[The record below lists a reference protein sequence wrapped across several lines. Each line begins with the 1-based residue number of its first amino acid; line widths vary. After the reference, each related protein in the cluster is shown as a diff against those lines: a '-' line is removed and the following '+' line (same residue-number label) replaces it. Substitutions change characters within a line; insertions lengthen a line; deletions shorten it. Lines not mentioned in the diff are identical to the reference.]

1 MALYTVE
8 GIVVRV
14 RNLGEADKVITLLS
28 DDRGKVEAVARG
40 ARRPRNRLVGATQ
53 LFSYVTLQCF
63 SSRSLDSIS
72 QAEIKES
79 FRLLREQLE
88 PMAYA
93 TYFAELTDRL
103 VTDDDPHPGLVPLLL
118 VALHLLQG
126 GADPESVRRM
136 YELKLLSLLGYR
148 PQLAA
153 CAGCGGVPGS
163 AAGAAG
169 TAAAGPGSGARPAWR
184 WSGEAGGVVCGQCDA
199 EGRPVSPGTL
209 ESMRHLLAAEPR
221 QAVQLRLG
229 GAVAS
234 EMSELLAE
242 YIGLRAPGRL
252 KSLDFLE
259 SIR

>member
-63 SSRSLDSIS
+63 SSRTLDSVS

-118 VALHLLQG
+118 VALHLLQS
-126 GADPESVRRM
+126 GADADSVRRM
-136 YELKLLSLLGYR
+136 YELKLLTVLGYR
-148 PQLAA
+148 PRLNE
-153 CAGCGGVPGS
+153 CASCGGMALS
-163 AAGAAG
+163 
-169 TAAAGPGSGARPAWR
+169 SGQTGHPAWR
-184 WSGEAGGVVCGQCDA
+184 WSGEAGGVVCGRCDA
-199 EGRPVSPGTL
+199 DGRPVSPGTL
-209 ESMRHLLAAEPR
+209 ESMRHLLAADPR
-221 QAVQLRLG
+221 QAAQLRLG
-229 GAVAS
+229 GAVATELS
-234 EMSELLAE
+234 QLLAE

-259 SIR
+259 SLQ